1 MKPAHSDQ
9 SKGRYETSET
19 IQEKIQLYST
29 DWIWFQWLSPRP
41 IFISC
46 IQNRVS
52 VRKQAGRKYIK
63 ELRDP
68 CHLLPNIKQ

>member
-1 MKPAHSDQ
+1 MKPGQIRA
-9 SKGRYETSET
+9 KGRYETGET
-19 IQEKIQLYST
+19 IQEKVQLYRVQTEYDFMS
-29 DWIWFQWLSPRP
+29 SGP

-68 CHLLPNIKQ
+68 CQY